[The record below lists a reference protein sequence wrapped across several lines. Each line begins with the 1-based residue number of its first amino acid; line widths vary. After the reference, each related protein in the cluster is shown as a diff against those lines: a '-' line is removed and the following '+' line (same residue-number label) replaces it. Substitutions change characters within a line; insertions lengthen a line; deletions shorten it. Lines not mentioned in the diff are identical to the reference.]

1 MHEDVGVNNT
11 EGEDQAMQLYKAQ
24 YIYPVSSPPI
34 IEGVL
39 AIDGERIS
47 AVGPAEEVMQQ
58 YPGTQ
63 VTDLGP
69 VLLLPRA
76 VNAHTHLELTAL
88 AALGREYAVERS
100 FVQWIR
106 NLVTVW
112 RATPAGA
119 QVEGSREGC
128 RMLIESGT
136 AAVGDI
142 SNTHASLAPLLESG
156 LYGVIYHEMLN
167 PNPAAAPRVL
177 QRAQEQVQ
185 QWRSEY
191 GEERVRFGVT
201 LHTPFTVSAELFR
214 ITLPWVI
221 EEQVPFCIHIAE
233 SPAEAEYLLYGKGEI
248 ADTLFPAPV
257 PITEWISPP
266 GCSPVSYLN
275 RLGVLAARPLLAHGV
290 QVERADLRL
299 LAEQGIPMAHCPR
312 SNFLLNCGRM
322 PLEAYQEAEV
332 LVAMGTD
339 SLSSSPSLSVWE
351 EGVSAMETHR
361 AAGVKLDP
369 YDLLRM
375 CTLDGARALGF
386 DTILG
391 SLEAGKLARLAV
403 GTISEM
409 KEGEVNR
416 VHTADEVLQ
425 WLWDGGVT
433 VKKAW

>member
-1 MHEDVGVNNT
+1 ML
-11 EGEDQAMQLYKAQ
+11 EGESHAMQLYKAQ

-34 IEGVL
+34 IDGIV
-39 AIDGERIS
+39 AIDGERIA

-58 YPGTQ
+58 YPGAQ
-63 VTDLGP
+63 VTDLGS
-69 VLLLPRA
+69 VMFLPQA
-76 VNAHTHLELTAL
+76 INAHTHLELTAL
-88 AALGREYAVERS
+88 AELGKEYVAGRS

-106 NLVTVW
+106 NLVTAW
-112 RATPAGA
+112 RTIPVDV

-167 PNPAAAPRVL
+167 PDPSEAQRVL
-177 QRAQEQVQ
+177 QRAQEQVR

-214 ITLPWVI
+214 LTLPWVI

-233 SPAEAEYLLYGKGEI
+233 SPAETEYLLYGTGEI
-248 ADTLFPAPV
+248 ADTLFPSTV
-257 PITEWISPP
+257 PITQWISPP
-266 GCSPVSYLN
+266 GCSPVSYLD
-275 RLGVLAARPLLAHGV
+275 RLGVLAARPLLVHGV
-290 QVERADLRL
+290 QVDQADLRL
-299 LAEQGIPMAHCPR
+299 LAEQHIPMAHCPR

-322 PLEAYQEAEV
+322 PLEAYQEVGA
-332 LVAMGTD
+332 LVATGTD

-351 EGVSAMETHR
+351 EGVSAMKTHL
-361 AAGVKLDP
+361 AAGLKLDP
-369 YDLLRM
+369 HDLLRM

-386 DTILG
+386 EAILG

-403 GTISEM
+403 GVLNET
-409 KEGEVNR
+409 GEHNIDQD
-416 VHTADEVLQ
+416 HTADERLRM
-425 WLWDGGVT
+425 LWNGEVT
-433 VKKAW
+433 VKAAQMPIEI